1 MKPALLLLALAL
13 CALGC
18 GPTKASEG
26 TGTNVVIVLIDQLRK
41 DSMEQFAP
49 RLTALAEQGVMADQM
64 RSVAPWTYPSV
75 VSLMSGLYP
84 QQHNADG
91 DMFQNVL
98 STFDEQLPLLPAA
111 LGKRGYDTA
120 AFITNPFLHTWNP
133 LHEAFD
139 LYDAEFIGSQ
149 GNLRGK
155 GEIVWKGEMFAD
167 TVNAS
172 LREHFG
178 AAPPSAPEFT
188 YIHYIDVHGPW
199 KDAPFEADY
208 ESSIRWIDDKVVDVY
223 EYMLARYDGDVI
235 FIVTSDHGM
244 ALDDDETVGS
254 GEKWRV
260 NKKTVHDFNLRIPF
274 VVLPSRHVA
283 EARRFDV
290 SCSNVDVVPTLFDWL
305 EIEPDWELP
314 GSSLMPLVRGEAQT
328 LPERALYSRNSS
340 FKYLNECVVFEG
352 RKYIRHYNP
361 RNGRPSATRVFDL
374 GDDPRETD
382 SLGES
387 LGEVRPL
394 FDEAK
399 GTHGLHF
406 KGRYAQTSD
415 EVLEGLRELGY
426 MGGIDKR

>member
-1 MKPALLLLALAL
+1 MRTALLLLTLAL
-13 CALGC
+13 VAPGC
-18 GPTKASEG
+18 SPTGASEG
-26 TGTNVVIVLIDQLRK
+26 TGTNVVIVLIDQLRP
-41 DSMEQFAP
+41 DSMEAWAP
-49 RLTALAEQGVMADQM
+49 QLTALAGQGVVADQM

-91 DMFQNVL
+91 DMFTNVL
-98 STFDEQLPLLPAA
+98 TTFDEQLPLLPAA
-111 LGKRGYDTA
+111 LGARGYDTA

-133 LHEAFD
+133 FHEAFD
-139 LYDAEFIGSQ
+139 LYDADFIGSQ

-155 GEIVWKGEMFAD
+155 GTLVWKGEMFAD

-172 LREHFG
+172 IREHFD

-199 KDAPFEADY
+199 EGAPFEADY
-208 ESSIRWIDDKVVDVY
+208 EASIRWIDDKVVEVY

-244 ALDDDETVGS
+244 ALEDDETIGS

-274 VVLPSRHVA
+274 AVLPSRHVTA
-283 EARRFDV
+283 TRRFDV
-290 SCSNVDVVPTLFDWL
+290 SCSNVDVVPTLLDWL
-305 EIEPDWELP
+305 EIEPEWMMP
-314 GSSLMPLVRGEAQT
+314 GTSLMPLVRGEADT

-340 FKYLNECVVFEG
+340 FKELNECVVYEG
-352 RKYIRHYNP
+352 RKYIKHYNP
-361 RNGRPSATRVFDL
+361 RNRRPTATRVFDL
-374 GDDPRETD
+374 GADPRETD
-382 SLGES
+382 SLGEAM
-387 LGEVRPL
+387 GDVRPM

-406 KGRYAQTSD
+406 KGRFAETPN
-415 EVLEGLRELGY
+415 EVLEGLKALGY
-426 MGGIDKR
+426 MGGNNR